1 MFITKKTKDYGK
13 MEVLN
18 GLNVTGLL
26 FVPTTDDVIIVLITD
41 KSLNIDRNLVHYKGQ
56 GITKWQKKKYIILCL
71 V

>member
-56 GITKWQKKKYIILCL
+56 GITK
-71 V
+71 